1 MTPLMFCH
9 LREIMKAR
17 NLQVTDLCKAAG
29 VHRSLVNNLRQNT
42 FERLPRAGIAK
53 ICKALDLPLGEL
65 FSFHE
70 EHPWFAVRLHHNLT
84 VHLGCNTFNSPE
96 RTTEDGV
103 FGRHY
108 YGSWDIRSYVELREF
123 LDGFADKIT
132 VRYRGHDFT
141 AETDQRAIDAV
152 FGQGDHLLIGSP
164 ISNRFMEFV
173 ICRMY
178 DVPPF
183 TAQMRTKF
191 PLNFVWDSSRSVPS
205 SFGYKGQGGEFGIFS
220 HQAGRLVARRTFVAQ
235 GEGEDC
241 GLIVVQRLFQ
251 PVKNRRHF
259 GRDDH
264 RVIICILGHSGP
276 GTLAALR
283 VATDPTYGPY
293 LWPQEF
299 GTPVMAVV
307 SARYTRAPG
316 AEGRDNRVLTRC
328 ELVDPANGES
338 LSARIDAAVHDAQ
351 RSRRVPPARRKSGE
365 SARTAKNTPNR
376 RNAID
381 TNRETRKGETRS
393 IEDGQAGNAEGKR
406 RRGSSRTVVNERTKL

>member
-9 LREIMKAR
+9 LREIMDQR
-17 NLQVTDLCKAAG
+17 NLHVVDLCKAAG

-42 FERLPRAGIAK
+42 FEKLPRAGIAK
-53 ICKALDLPLGEL
+53 ICRALDLSLGEL
-65 FSFHE
+65 FSFYE
-70 EHPWFAVRLHHNLT
+70 EHPWFAVRLHGDLT
-84 VHLGCNTFNSPE
+84 VHFGCNTFTSPE
-96 RTTEDGV
+96 RTAEEGL

-108 YGSWDIRSYVELREF
+108 YGSWDIWSYVELRAF
-123 LDGFADKIT
+123 LKSFEREVT
-132 VRYRGHDFT
+132 VHYRGHDFK

-152 FGQGDHLLIGSP
+152 FGRGDHLLIGSP

-183 TAQMRTKF
+183 TAGVRTRF
-191 PLNFVWDSSRSVPS
+191 PLNFVWDSSRMVPS
-205 SFGYKGQGGEFGIFS
+205 SFGYQGQGGEFGIFS

-251 PVKNRRHF
+251 PPRDRGHF

-264 RVIICILGHSGP
+264 RVIVCILGHSGP

-283 VATDPTYGPY
+283 VATDPKYGPY

-299 GTPVMAVV
+299 GKPVMAVV

-316 AEGRDNRVLTRC
+316 ADGRDNRVLTHC
-328 ELVDPANGES
+328 ELVDPATGQS
-338 LSARIDAAVHDAQ
+338 LSARIDAAARDVQ
-351 RSRRVPPARRKSGE
+351 RRRPVPPTRRGSRE
-365 SARTAKNTPNR
+365 RDRTAPKKNASNG
-376 RNAID
+376 RNGVD
-381 TNRETRKGETRS
+381 MHRETRHAGTR
-393 IEDGQAGNAEGKR
+393 D
-406 RRGSSRTVVNERTKL
+406 VER